1 MTGIQCTSGDRWW
14 WYLGVWQSKKLLGC
28 RVFGIWA
35 EVWKSSWA
43 EVRFVLNFNSE
54 AQAER
59 EKALVEAEETKKKAE
74 VQLDR
79 TALCRKLQCAF
90 KHVWT
95 NSSSQTDPSVIMTCC
110 GSETSLLCAYQE
122 EKKAAI
128 AKADAAKK
136 AAEEEADGSQAAQR
150 FWSPVQRPSVLKSIR
165 GCKAK
170 WRCAESK
177 KRSRDCSFREEECL
191 DGCSWNQAACD
202 QLICESAKKHSR
214 EASVCLFL
222 SAFSMSTSIV
232 LRKAAEEATKAAIKA
247 ADEVRLLLK
256 FSYQRYIFAMPFDV
270 RPLQLRTQKWKI
282 SLRRPKRLN
291 RLWSKPRLVT
301 KWWSWVRACN
311 FSCSWSE
318 ST

>member
-1 MTGIQCTSGDRWW
+1 MFELI
-14 WYLGVWQSKKLLGC
+14 L
-28 RVFGIWA
+28 
-35 EVWKSSWA
+35 
-43 EVRFVLNFNSE
+43 VL
-54 AQAER
+54 R
-59 EKALVEAEETKKKAE
+59 
-74 VQLDR
+74 
-79 TALCRKLQCAF
+79 
-90 KHVWT
+90 
-95 NSSSQTDPSVIMTCC
+95 QTQEWSCC

-136 AAEEEADGSQAAQR
+136 AAEEEAVGSQAAQR

-214 EASVCLFL
+214 EASVCLFV

-232 LRKAAEEATKAAIKA
+232 LQLCLGK
-247 ADEVRLLLK
+247 LLK
-256 FSYQRYIFAMPFDV
+256 
-270 RPLQLRTQKWKI
+270 RPRKQQLRQQMRCGNFWSSPINATFLPCLLMWGHCSCERKSGRSVFEGQKG
-282 SLRRPKRLN
+282 
-291 RLWSKPRLVT
+291 
-301 KWWSWVRACN
+301 
-311 FSCSWSE
+311 
-318 ST
+318 STGYGASRG